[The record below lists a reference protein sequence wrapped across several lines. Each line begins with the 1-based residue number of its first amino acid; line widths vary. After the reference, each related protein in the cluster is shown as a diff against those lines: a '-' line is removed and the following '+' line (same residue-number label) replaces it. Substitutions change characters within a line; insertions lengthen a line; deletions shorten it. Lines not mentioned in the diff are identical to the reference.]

1 MTSIQVA
8 FVILVLERFEILDH
22 CIHLSTNRHK
32 VKLPSLLQLLHQSQ
46 LQQISAYWT
55 LQSERVRFAN
65 WFECYRR
72 RPKQTRESLR
82 PKTIER
88 CRSML
93 VYRRLNMSE
102 QFFVNSQYMN
112 KSFSSCLPFSSPSL
126 NNSSEIVA
134 KRVAFSFEGLEETFG
149 RSKKQAVFSAH
160 DICLEVVRQR
170 ASRNP
175 HRRGLLDLIVYNTF
189 QWTNYKNNMVVVYKC

>member
-22 CIHLSTNRHK
+22 CIHLSTNRYK

-55 LQSERVRFAN
+55 LRSRAKESDSQIGSSVIAGDQNKQGKVFDLRQSD
-65 WFECYRR
+65 
-72 RPKQTRESLR
+72 
-82 PKTIER
+82 R

-102 QFFVNSQYMN
+102 QFFVNSQYTN

-126 NNSSEIVA
+126 NNSSDIVA

-149 RSKKQAVFSAH
+149 ECFFSRSKKQAVLSAH

-175 HRRGLLDLIVYNTF
+175 HRRGLLDSIVYNTF
-189 QWTNYKNNMVVVYKC
+189 